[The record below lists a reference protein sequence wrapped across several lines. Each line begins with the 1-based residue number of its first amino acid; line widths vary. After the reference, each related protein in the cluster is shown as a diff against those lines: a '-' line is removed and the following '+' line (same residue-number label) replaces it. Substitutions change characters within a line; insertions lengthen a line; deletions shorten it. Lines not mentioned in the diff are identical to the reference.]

1 MSKMLPTFNLCI
13 LFSLALFLAVPSLFG
28 RDLADVQKE
37 GVLRHLAIPYANF
50 YTGRGD
56 GLDVELVKG
65 FAREIGVRYE
75 LIETTWQQVFGD
87 LTGRNARRD
96 GNRAKFLDSVP
107 IRGDIIANGMTI
119 LPWREQIVAFSTPT
133 FPSGVWLVARADSD
147 LSPIRPSGNLAKDI
161 AQVKAQLAGHSVLA
175 LPSTCL
181 DPGLYGME
189 KTGAIVRLQ
198 PPERKL
204 NELVPAILNNDAE
217 STLLD
222 VPDALIALARW
233 PGRIKVIGP
242 ISKKQKMA
250 AAFRKDSPE
259 LLAAFNRYFKKIS
272 ANGAYQQMV
281 KKYYP
286 TVFRYSADF
295 FAPASAGQ

>member
-1 MSKMLPTFNLCI
+1 MNISP
-13 LFSLALFLAVPSLFG
+13 LFG
-28 RDLADVQKE
+28 QDLAEIKRA

-56 GLDVELVKG
+56 GLDVELVQG
-65 FAREIGVRYE
+65 FAKEIGVRYE
-75 LIETTWQQVFGD
+75 LVETNWQRVFGD

-96 GNRAKFLDSVP
+96 GNNAKFLDTVP

-119 LPWREQIVAFSTPT
+119 LPWRKQIVDFSIPT

-147 LSPIRPSGNLAKDI
+147 LKPIRPSGNLHKDI
-161 AQVKAQLAGHSVLA
+161 AQVKAQLAGHTVLA

-181 DPGLYGME
+181 DPGLYGMKE
-189 KTGAIVRLQ
+189 TRAIIKIQ

-217 STLLD
+217 ATLLD
-222 VPDALIALARW
+222 VPDALIALTRW
-233 PGRIKVIGP
+233 PGQIKVIGP
-242 ISKKQKMA
+242 ISEKQVMA
-250 AAFRKDSPE
+250 AAFRKTSPE
-259 LLAAFNRYFKKIS
+259 LRAAFNRYFKKITS
-272 ANGAYQQMV
+272 NGTYQGLV

-295 FAPASAGQ
+295 FGPAGGRQ